1 LQTKRQIQQL
11 LASAG
16 ITANKRLGQ
25 HFLIDLNLMR
35 LLVDSAN
42 ISSSDIVLEVGCGTG
57 SLTEAIASLAGKII
71 AVEID
76 SNLAKIAKK
85 RLAGTDTCGV
95 VSARLGPD
103 VVSDTCGVVS
113 ACLGPDVVSEN
124 VIILNTD
131 ILENKNTI
139 SQTVIKSL
147 REAHKKQSGRLLL
160 VANLPYNVAS
170 AVMINLVTGS
180 ITAPHQ
186 LNRQPRL
193 EPKTRPVP
201 LSLDNW
207 CGAMY
212 VTVQKEVA
220 DRMTAAPGSRDYGT
234 LSILLNAIGDI
245 KTIRTLKPTVFWPQP
260 QVDSAMVSFIRKEE
274 KAGRI
279 RNIEIFS
286 KTVRLFMQHRRKML
300 KACVKFAAGPLG
312 KIRDWS
318 QIFEQCSIDPRQRG
332 EQLSPENY
340 IALANLLA
348 LSLSKG
354 AAGI

>member
-1 LQTKRQIQQL
+1 M
-11 LASAG
+11 LASTG
-16 ITANKRLGQ
+16 ITAKKRLGQ

-85 RLAGTDTCGV
+85 QLAG
-95 VSARLGPD
+95 AK
-103 VVSDTCGVVS
+103 
-113 ACLGPDVVSEN
+113 N
-124 VIILNTD
+124 VTVLNTD
-131 ILENKNTI
+131 ILKNKNTI
-139 SQTVIKSL
+139 SQTVL
-147 REAHKKQSGRLLL
+147 QSVARLTGHGSQEMRNERRATRDEGRLLL

-170 AVMINLVTGS
+170 AVMINLVTGP
-180 ITAPHQ
+180 ITGP
-186 LNRQPRL
+186 
-193 EPKTRPVP
+193 P
-201 LSLDNW
+201 L
-207 CGAMY
+207 CGNIDAMY

-234 LSILLNAIGDI
+234 LSILLNAIGNI
-245 KTIRTLKPTVFWPQP
+245 QTIRTLKPTVFWPQP

-300 KACVKFAAGPLG
+300 KACVKFATGPLG
-312 KIRDWS
+312 EIGNWP
-318 QIFEQCSIDPRQRG
+318 QIFEQCSIDPSQRG